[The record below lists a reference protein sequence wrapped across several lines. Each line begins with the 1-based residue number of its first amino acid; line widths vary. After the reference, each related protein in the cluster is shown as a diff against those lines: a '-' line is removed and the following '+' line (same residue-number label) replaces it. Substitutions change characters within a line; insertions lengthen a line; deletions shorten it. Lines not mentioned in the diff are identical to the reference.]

1 MADELPPPAKSSDHV
16 SDTTTNASSLGPTLP
31 YGSLRLAIR
40 VTGVLLM
47 FGGVIYLGL
56 IAGELLFG
64 SMTYFQKS
72 DNLYIVIAALV
83 ALGVCGFVFRVGLN
97 MVRSTDASVVGS
109 FSFLFALIYTSILM
123 QTLPSTVLFSRHPF
137 IMYLLFPVCLA
148 FTYFI
153 LKRILLMLLFPKGK
167 N

>member
-1 MADELPPPAKSSDHV
+1 MVDELPPAKSSDHV
-16 SDTTTNASSLGPTLP
+16 PDTTTNASSLGPALP

-40 VTGVLLM
+40 VAGVLLM

-56 IAGELLFG
+56 IAGGLLLG

-72 DNLYIVIAALV
+72 DNLYIVIASLV
-83 ALGVCGFVFRVGLN
+83 ALGVGIFVFRVGLN

-123 QTLPSTVLFSRHPF
+123 QTLPSTALFSRHPF

-148 FTYFI
+148 LTYFI
-153 LKRILLMLLFPKGK
+153 LKRILLMLLFPKEK